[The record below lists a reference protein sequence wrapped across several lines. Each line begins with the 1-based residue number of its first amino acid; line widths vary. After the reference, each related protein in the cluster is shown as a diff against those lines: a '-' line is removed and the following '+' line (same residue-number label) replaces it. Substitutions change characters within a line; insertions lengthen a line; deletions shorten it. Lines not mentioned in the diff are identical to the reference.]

1 MAILRWTLAILQES
15 LALKNCSAGFIKIA
29 RIALIALC
37 FTLFGLICI
46 VGNLFFIPLILLG
59 LQRFAPIQNLSRDIV
74 RFSWGFFLWCAKILG
89 AIDYKYSGFEK
100 LDLCKSTLDSAQKNH
115 ILIANHPSLLDVV
128 LIIARIRHIN
138 CVVKDSLRKNPFL
151 FAAIKASGYISADES
166 LLENS
171 LSALKKG
178 ESLLIFPEGTRTKNS
193 IIFHKAASYIAING
207 AQSLALIFIK
217 MRPLALKKG
226 EKWYD
231 TPREKLVYDIALH
244 KILDLQNFANGI
256 SNPLRV
262 RKLHS
267 TLSDIYKEEFDGFS
281 R

>member
-1 MAILRWTLAILQES
+1 MAISRLTLAIFCKD
-15 LALKNCSAGFIKIA
+15 LALKNCSVGFIKIA

-37 FTLFGLICI
+37 FILFGIICL
-46 VGNLFFIPLILLG
+46 VGNLFFVPLILLG

-74 RFSWGFFLWCAKILG
+74 RFSWGFFLWCAKMLG
-89 AIDYKYSGFEK
+89 AINYSYSGFDK
-100 LDLCKSTLDSAQKNH
+100 LDSAQKSQ

-151 FAAIKASGYISADES
+151 FAAIRASGYIRADES

-171 LSALKKG
+171 LSALYQG
-178 ESLLIFPEGTRTKNS
+178 ESLLIFPEGTRTKDS

-207 AQSLALIFIK
+207 AKNLAVIFIK

>member
-1 MAILRWTLAILQES
+1 MAILRLTLAIFCKD
-15 LALKNCSAGFIKIA
+15 LALKTFSAGLIGIV

-37 FTLFGLICI
+37 FVLFGLICL

-74 RFSWGFFLWCAKILG
+74 RFSWGFFLWCVKILG
-89 AIDYKYSGFEK
+89 VIDYKYSGFDK
-100 LDLCKSTLDSAQKNH
+100 LDSAQKSH

-138 CVVKDSLRKNPFL
+138 CVVKDSLRQNPFL
-151 FAAIKASGYISADES
+151 FAAIKASGYIRADES

-171 LSALKKG
+171 LSALYNG
-178 ESLLIFPEGTRTKNS
+178 ESLLIFPEGTRTKDS

-207 AQSLALIFIK
+207 AKNLAVIFIK

-231 TPREKLVYDIALH
+231 TPREKLKYDIALRE
-244 KILDLQNFANGI
+244 ILDLQIFAKGI